1 MNLIPFAILELEIRE
16 EGNGFQWNFFAG
28 ASGKQGLTMPSEQ
41 YVQKMVSVNTI
52 LIGIL

>member
-28 ASGKQGLTMPSEQ
+28 ASGKQGLTIPSEQ
-41 YVQKMVSVNTI
+41 YVQNGFCEHYSNRY
-52 LIGIL
+52 